1 MKKLKPIFLL
11 LLAFV
16 SINSFGQKEKKK
28 TKKNEPVKLN
38 ITVKDENNKPVAGAF
53 ILFDDVRH
61 PRRTNSKG
69 IFKIKLNKSPKIIS
83 AFSPKIGIQKVKF
96 NGKKNMLITIKG
108 GKDSYVV
115 NTPKNKV
122 ASIMQFNSIYDY
134 LRGKVAGVH
143 VYPNNTIKIRG
154 TNSVNG
160 STTPLF
166 VLNGIPV
173 DQDIFGN
180 VVPTTIKSVVVLKG
194 PETATYGLRGANGVI
209 KVTTK

>member
-1 MKKLKPIFLL
+1 MKNLKPLFLL

-16 SINSFGQKEKKK
+16 SINTFAQKENKKA
-28 TKKNEPVKLN
+28 KKNKDIKLN

-69 IFKIKLNKSPKIIS
+69 IFKIKLDKSPKIIS
-83 AFSPKIGIQKVKF
+83 AFSPKIGIKKIKY
-96 NGKKNMLITIKG
+96 NGKKNMLITIRG

-115 NTPKNKV
+115 NTSNNKV
-122 ASIMQFNSIYDY
+122 ASTMQFNNIYDY
-134 LRGKVAGVH
+134 LRGKVTGLH
-143 VYPNNTIKIRG
+143 IYPNNTIKIRG
-154 TNSVNG
+154 TNSING

-209 KVTTK
+209 KVTTM